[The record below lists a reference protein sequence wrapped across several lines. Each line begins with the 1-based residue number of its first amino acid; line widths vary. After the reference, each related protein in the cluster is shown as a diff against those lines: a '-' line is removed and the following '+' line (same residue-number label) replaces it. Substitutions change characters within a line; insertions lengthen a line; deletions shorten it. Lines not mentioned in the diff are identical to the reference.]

1 MPLQAHQIAPNF
13 TLPSTQGGNFAL
25 HQDLASQPG
34 ILYFYPKNFTKV
46 CTQEACSFRDAFSVF
61 RELDI
66 TVLGISQDS
75 IQSHYKFKQEYE
87 LPFELL
93 SDAQGKVAK
102 TYKAVV
108 PLVGMTRRVTY
119 LLDREHRI
127 VAVYENMF
135 NAEKHIKKMIVKLKN
150 SSTD

>member
-1 MPLQAHQIAPNF
+1 MPLQIHQIAPDF
-13 TLPSTQGGNFAL
+13 TLPSTQGKDFTL
-25 HQDLASQPG
+25 RQDLANQPG
-34 ILYFYPKNFTKV
+34 IVYFYPKNFTKV

-75 IQSHYKFKQEYE
+75 IQSHHKFKQEYE

-93 SDAQGKVAK
+93 SDAEAKVAK
-102 TYKAVV
+102 AYKAVV

-119 LLDREHRI
+119 LIDRDHRI
-127 VAVYENMF
+127 VAVYDNMF
-135 NAEKHIKKMIVKLKN
+135 SAEKHIKKMIAKLN
-150 SSTD
+150 QPIG